1 MSFPGQKSVNLGIFL
16 QKKIPSKCN
25 WIGLRPMVHR
35 LGMLCLCQ
43 CFWFQAWLQLLVLGQ
58 CWVLV
63 LPRGSARGRSRL
75 ANEVQTND
83 ISGKAACPTLRF
95 RRRGCVVKYE
105 CETKCT
111 EKKKCRTRYQYKCT
125 DYRRQECKNVWQ
137 NQCNGKRKGRRRR
150 KRSPRPPP
158 YWLDPANTNTV
169 DDPPPP
175 QDPSGL
181 ALLDPGTGGQVFDFP
196 VKPRSSKCWKKV
208 RKCEYKKYR
217 TVCGNKPV
225 KTCDDKPTTDCKKS
239 CKNVYYCDKCP
250 GKPTTPRPTRPT
262 GPPRPT
268 RPTKRPVGPPA
279 PPPPGTFI
287 VSAPGPPKLG
297 DEVVIDAKRRSKR
310 RRERPWTSQHYL
322 MSLSDN
328 SFILELPNMLP
339 YHEQFAA
346 IENRIQYLYRPWT
359 LKVS

>member
-1 MSFPGQKSVNLGIFL
+1 MNKIIAKFL
-16 QKKIPSKCN
+16 VDAFF
-25 WIGLRPMVHR
+25 L
-35 LGMLCLCQ
+35 L
-43 CFWFQAWLQLLVLGQ
+43 FQAWLQLLVLGH

-75 ANEVQTND
+75 ANQAND

-125 DYRRQECKNVWQ
+125 DYRRQECKSVWQ

-150 KRSPRPPP
+150 KRSPRAPP

-175 QDPSGL
+175 RDPSGPP
-181 ALLDPGTGGQVFDFP
+181 LLDPGAGGQVFDFP
-196 VKPRSSKCWKKV
+196 VKPRSSRCWKKV
-208 RKCEYKKYR
+208 QKCDYKVYK
-217 TVCGNKPV
+217 TTCGNRPV
-225 KTCDDKPTTDCKKS
+225 KTCDDRPTTECKKS

-250 GKPTTPRPTRPT
+250 GKPTTPRPRPT

-287 VSAPGPPKLG
+287 VSPPGPPKLG

-310 RRERPWTSQHYL
+310 RRERP
-322 MSLSDN
+322 
-328 SFILELPNMLP
+328 
-339 YHEQFAA
+339 
-346 IENRIQYLYRPWT
+346 
-359 LKVS
+359 